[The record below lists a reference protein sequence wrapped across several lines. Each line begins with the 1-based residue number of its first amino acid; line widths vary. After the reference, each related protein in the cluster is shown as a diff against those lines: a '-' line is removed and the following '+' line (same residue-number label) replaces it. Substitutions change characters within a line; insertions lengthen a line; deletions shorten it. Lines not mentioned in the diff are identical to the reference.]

1 MTPGEQNS
9 VELFVAS
16 PELVLLSQGLASW
29 QVELVF

>member
-9 VELFVAS
+9 VELLVAS

>member
-9 VELFVAS
+9 VELLVVS